1 MSSRE
6 RARLGCSVIPVMSA
20 LTKLKPA
27 STTRRYAFFN
37 RSMESASR
45 QRGSVGGNIC
55 PMSPRP
61 AAPRMA
67 SVRACATASA
77 SECPTSP
84 RGWGISTPPRMSRRP
99 SASVKR
105 CESYPIPTRTSGLE
119 NTDREESGVLGV
131 VDPDAGHRY
140 AAGQLRGGEQRIEP
154 VQRPARERHAD
165 HREIGDRGGEPWEC
179 RREPRPGDHHPEA
192 LLAGAFHEVR
202 GVIGLPVGGGHMELV
217 RNARLAQDLEGGLD
231 TRLVALGA
239 DDYQHVGH
247 AQAAS
252 SITL

>member
-1 MSSRE
+1 MIT
-6 RARLGCSVIPVMSA
+6 VTWA
-20 LTKLKPA
+20 LTKLRPA
-27 STTRRYAFFN
+27 STTRRYAHLS
-37 RSMESASR
+37 RSRESASR

-84 RGWGISTPPRMSRRP
+84 RGEGISTPPRMSLRP
-99 SASVKR
+99 SPSAKR

-119 NTDREESGVLGV
+119 NADREESGVLGV
-131 VDPDAGHRY
+131 VDSDAGHRH
-140 AAGQLRGGEQRIEP
+140 AAGHLRGGEQRIEP
-154 VQRPARERHAD
+154 VQRPGRKRYAD
-165 HREIGDRGGEPWEC
+165 HREIGEGGGESRER
-179 RREPRPGDHHPEA
+179 RREPRAGDHHPEA
-192 LLAGAFHEVR
+192 LLPGTFHEVP
-202 GVIGLPVGGGHMELV
+202 GLIGLPVGGGHVELV

-239 DDYQHVGH
+239 DDNQHVGH

-252 SITL
+252 SMML

>member
-1 MSSRE
+1 M
-6 RARLGCSVIPVMSA
+6 ITVMSA
-20 LTKLKPA
+20 PTKRSPA
-27 STTRRYAFFN
+27 STTRRYARLS
-37 RSMESASR
+37 RSSESASR

-84 RGWGISTPPRMSRRP
+84 RGYGISTPPRMSLRLSP
-99 SASVKR
+99 SAKR

-119 NTDREESGVLGV
+119 NADREESGVLGV
-131 VDPDAGHRY
+131 INSDAGHRH
-140 AAGQLRGGEQRIEP
+140 AAGHLGGGEQRIEP
-154 VQRPARERHAD
+154 VQRPDREWHAD
-165 HREIGDRGGEPWEC
+165 NGQIGDRGGESGER
-179 RREPRPGDHHPEA
+179 RREPRSGDHDPEA
-192 LLAGAFHEVR
+192 LLPGTFHEVR
-202 GVIGLPVGGGHMELV
+202 GLIGLPVGGRHVELV

-231 TRLVALGA
+231 ARLVALGA
-239 DDYQHVGH
+239 DDNQHVGH
-247 AQAAS
+247 SQAAS